1 MRFLDVKIMRQLSE
15 KADVLAQAGAICRS
29 PAALLAGYL
38 TVGLWAMFGFG
49 LPVDYSARQ

>member
-1 MRFLDVKIMRQLSE
+1 MSFLDVKIMRQLSE

-38 TVGLWAMFGFG
+38 TVGLWVMFGTG